1 MRGYRA
7 LVRHRKALQEEET
20 LKEEVQGT
28 QDKLHASLHCLIL
41 ALQQFTQSC
50 VLCDTEKCFLK
61 NMVAL
66 LYRTDHT
73 LARNYDRWAVL
84 VARDRL

>member
-1 MRGYRA
+1 M
-7 LVRHRKALQEEET
+7 RHRKALQEEET

-28 QDKLHASLHCLIL
+28 QDKLRASLHCLIL
-41 ALQQFTQSC
+41 ALQQFTQSS

-66 LYRTDHT
+66 LYRTDHKFIELT
-73 LARNYDRWAVL
+73 TNWPEIMIGGLF
-84 VARDRL
+84 

>member
-1 MRGYRA
+1 MSGYRA

-41 ALQQFTQSC
+41 ALQQFKQSC